1 MSLEVRNISKFYR
14 NNKALDNVSI
24 SFTNGI
30 WGLLGPNGAGKTTL
44 IKILVSVI
52 NDYEGTVCYCGKD
65 IKQIPQKYRTCL
77 GYCPQNFGTYENMT
91 VYDFLEYIA
100 VLKGEMD
107 IKIKSNIEEIAA
119 ELSLTD
125 KLEKKIN
132 TLSGGTRQRVGIA
145 QTVLND
151 PDILIFDEPTVGLD
165 IEERRKFRAY
175 ITKLSREKIIIISTH
190 IVSDIEFI
198 SDEIVILQKGKLV
211 KIGKIEQLLMGLD
224 GKVWKTIIQDSDLD
238 KYKDDIIVTNYH
250 NYNQK
255 NLEIRYIAEK
265 KVLDNSVPVKP
276 ELNDYYLYCN
286 RGI

>member
-1 MSLEVRNISKFYR
+1 
-14 NNKALDNVSI
+14 
-24 SFTNGI
+24 
-30 WGLLGPNGAGKTTL
+30 
-44 IKILVSVI
+44 
-52 NDYEGTVCYCGKD
+52 
-65 IKQIPQKYRTCL
+65 
-77 GYCPQNFGTYENMT
+77 MT